1 MALPKI
7 NTPIYELEI
16 PSTGKKIRYRPFLVK
31 EEKILIIAME
41 SEDPKQM
48 ASAVK
53 DVISN
58 CILSRGVK
66 VQELST
72 FDIEYIF
79 LNVRG
84 KSVGEDVDMNITCKD
99 DNKTEVKY
107 TFSLFDVVV
116 DKPEGHDPKIMLS
129 DEMGII
135 FRYPSFKEFVQ
146 SSIIG
151 KQLDPEGYIDIIAGC
166 VDQLFDGEEVYDSS
180 TTSKKEFKEFIEGL
194 TTVQFK
200 KVQEF
205 FETLPKLEHTFKI
218 TNPETGVESEYTING
233 LQNFFG

>member
-1 MALPKI
+1 MALPKVVLP
-7 NTPIYELEI
+7 TFELDL
-16 PSTGKKIRYRPFLVK
+16 PSNGKTVKYRPFVVK
-31 EEKILIIAME
+31 EEKILLMALDTEDE
-41 SEDPKQM
+41 S
-48 ASAVK
+48 AITTAVK
-53 DVISN
+53 DLLKN
-58 CILSRGVK
+58 CVQSRIK
-66 VQELST
+66 IDNLPT
-72 FDIEYIF
+72 FDLEYLF
-79 LNVRG
+79 LNIRAV
-84 KSVGEDVDMNITCKD
+84 SVGEDVDMNITCKD
-99 DNKTEVKY
+99 DNQTEVKY

-205 FETLPKLEHTFKI
+205 FETLPKLEHKFKI
-218 TNPETGVESEYTING
+218 INPETGVESEYTING

>member
-1 MALPKI
+1 MALPKVVLP
-7 NTPIYELEI
+7 TFELDL
-16 PSTGKKIRYRPFLVK
+16 PSNGKTVKYRPFVVK
-31 EEKILIIAME
+31 EEKILLMALDTEDE
-41 SEDPKQM
+41 S
-48 ASAVK
+48 AITTAVK
-53 DVISN
+53 DLLKN
-58 CILSRGVK
+58 CVQSRIK
-66 VQELST
+66 IDNLPT
-72 FDIEYIF
+72 FDLEYLF
-79 LNVRG
+79 LNIRAV
-84 KSVGEDVDMNITCKD
+84 SVGEDVDMNITCKD
-99 DNKTEVKY
+99 DNQTEVKY

>member
-1 MALPKI
+1 MALPKVVLP
-7 NTPIYELEI
+7 TFELDL
-16 PSTGKKIRYRPFLVK
+16 PSNGKTVKYRPFVVK
-31 EEKILIIAME
+31 EEKILLMALDTEDE
-41 SEDPKQM
+41 S
-48 ASAVK
+48 AITAAVK
-53 DVISN
+53 DLLKN
-58 CILSRGVK
+58 CVQSRIK
-66 VQELST
+66 IDNLPT
-72 FDIEYIF
+72 FDLEYLF
-79 LNVRG
+79 LNIRAV
-84 KSVGEDVDMNITCKD
+84 SVGEDVDMNITCKD
-99 DNKTEVKY
+99 DNQTEVKY

>member
-1 MALPKI
+1 MALPKVVLP
-7 NTPIYELEI
+7 TFELDL
-16 PSTGKKIRYRPFLVK
+16 PSNGKTVKYRPFVVK
-31 EEKILIIAME
+31 EEKILLMALDTEDE
-41 SEDPKQM
+41 S
-48 ASAVK
+48 AITTAVK
-53 DVISN
+53 DLLKN
-58 CILSRGVK
+58 CVQSRIK
-66 VQELST
+66 IDNLPT
-72 FDIEYIF
+72 FDLEYLF
-79 LNVRG
+79 LNIRAV
-84 KSVGEDVDMNITCKD
+84 SVGEDVDMNITCKD

>member
-1 MALPKI
+1 MALPKVVLP
-7 NTPIYELEI
+7 TFELDL
-16 PSTGKKIRYRPFLVK
+16 PSNGKTVKYRPFVVK
-31 EEKILIIAME
+31 EEKILLMALDTEDE
-41 SEDPKQM
+41 S
-48 ASAVK
+48 AITAAVK
-53 DVISN
+53 DLLKN
-58 CILSRGVK
+58 CVQSRIK
-66 VQELST
+66 IDNLPT
-72 FDIEYIF
+72 FDLEYLF
-79 LNVRG
+79 LNIRAV
-84 KSVGEDVDMNITCKD
+84 SVGEDVDMNITCKD
-99 DNKTEVKY
+99 DNQTEVKY

-205 FETLPKLEHTFKI
+205 FETLPKLEHKFKI
-218 TNPETGVESEYTING
+218 INPETGVESEYTING

>member
-1 MALPKI
+1 MALPKVVLP
-7 NTPIYELEI
+7 TFELDL
-16 PSTGKKIRYRPFLVK
+16 PSNGKTVKYRPFVVK
-31 EEKILIIAME
+31 EEKILLMALDT
-41 SEDPKQM
+41 EDEF
-48 ASAVK
+48 AITTAVK
-53 DVISN
+53 DLLKN
-58 CILSRGVK
+58 CVQSRIK
-66 VQELST
+66 IDNLPT
-72 FDIEYIF
+72 FDLEYLF
-79 LNVRG
+79 LNIRAV
-84 KSVGEDVDMNITCKD
+84 SVGEDVDMNITCKD

-205 FETLPKLEHTFKI
+205 FETLPKLEHKFKI
-218 TNPETGVESEYTING
+218 INPETGVESEYTING